1 MNNDNIS
8 RKQFGL
14 KSPMSPVKNES
25 FGELQMKIQ
34 TVNYD
39 GIFNDGKQ
47 FISTLLMCTFA
58 REEQPQSTHS

>member
-1 MNNDNIS
+1 MNYDNYS

-25 FGELQMKIQ
+25 FTELQQKIQ

-39 GIFNDGKQ
+39 GVFNDGK
-47 FISTLLMCTFA
+47 
-58 REEQPQSTHS
+58 